1 MTTFMTIPPYL
12 KSHFLIAS
20 VIFSALLAGLIF
32 IIILPSVAEIR
43 RIRQQV
49 YEERVRL
56 EKLYVSGQLQK
67 KVRENYNR
75 VKESSAWLDNILL
88 KENQELQYI
97 TALENAAENAG
108 VGLKITVGEQ
118 SRLPGQPLSLLNFS
132 FNLAGS
138 WPKIVSWLA
147 ALENMPYYTN
157 VLEVVAARR
166 EQSGEES
173 PPPATA
179 IIAAQTFWLSP

>member
-1 MTTFMTIPPYL
+1 MTLPSYL

-20 VIFSALLAGLIF
+20 AVFTLLLAGLVF
-32 IIILPSVAEIR
+32 LVILPSVGEIR
-43 RIRQQV
+43 RIRKQI

-56 EKLYVSGQLQK
+56 EKLYVRGQLQK

-75 VKESSAWLDNILL
+75 IKESSAWLDNILL

-97 TALENAAENAG
+97 TALESAADKAG

-118 SRLPGQPLSLLNFS
+118 ARLSDFPLSALGFT
-132 FNLAGS
+132 FNLEGA
-138 WPKIVSWLA
+138 WPRIVAFLS

-157 VLEVVAARR
+157 VSEMTAVRRQTEGDEQAAVVAA
-166 EQSGEES
+166 
-173 PPPATA
+173 T
-179 IIAAQTFWLSP
+179 ITVQTFWLAP

>member
-1 MTTFMTIPPYL
+1 MIIPPYL

-20 VIFSALLAGLIF
+20 AVFGLLLAALVF
-32 IIILPSVAEIR
+32 TVIIPSIAEIR
-43 RIRQQV
+43 QIRQQV

-56 EKLYVSGQLQK
+56 EKLFVRGQLQK

-75 VKESSAWLDNILL
+75 IKETAGWLDNILL

-97 TALENAAENAG
+97 TALESAADKIGLE
-108 VGLKITVGEQ
+108 LKIVVDEQ
-118 SRLPGQPLSLLNFS
+118 SRLSGQPLSVLGFT
-132 FNLAGS
+132 FNLSGS
-138 WPKIVSWLA
+138 WPKIVSFLA

-166 EQSGEES
+166 QISGQSGEQS
-173 PPPATA
+173 AAPAAATVT
-179 IIAAQTFWLSP
+179 AQTFWLAP